1 MSYATLTAYSATL
14 NAAYLEDD
22 LSPEDAAWLGSPF
35 NWIREHSSGTKGAIG
50 RDLASSILGEISSP
64 VTRDGLVLE
73 VAGKRIRV
81 KFSMAWDL
89 ASFRFQQ
96 VRDEDFDFVF
106 CLGLYPDAAFGWFIP
121 KDEFYVDGVWQERDG
136 VVETDFGD

>member
-1 MSYATLTAYSATL
+1 L
-14 NAAYLEDD
+14 
-22 LSPEDAAWLGSPF
+22 
-35 NWIREHSSGTKGAIG
+35 
-50 RDLASSILGEISSP
+50 
-64 VTRDGLVLE
+64 
-73 VAGKRIRV
+73 
-81 KFSMAWDL
+81 AWDL

-106 CLGLYPDAAFGWFIP
+106 CLGFYPDAAFGWFIP